1 MPCMLGNS
9 RILLYC
15 YSNMGTHIKTTVEIS
30 DSVLSAARDLARRE
44 RTTVKALIE
53 RGLRHELAEAEKKP
67 EFQLRRATFGGKGL
81 RTDNPDLGWDR
92 LRELAY
98 EDSPT

>member
-1 MPCMLGNS
+1 MH
-9 RILLYC
+9 
-15 YSNMGTHIKTTVEIS
+15 MGTHMKTTVEIS

-53 RGLRHELAEAEKKP
+53 RGLRHELAEAERKP
-67 EFQLRRATFGGKGL
+67 EFQLRRATFGGNGL
-81 RTDNPDLGWDR
+81 RSDSPDLRWDR

-98 EDSPT
+98 EDSPA